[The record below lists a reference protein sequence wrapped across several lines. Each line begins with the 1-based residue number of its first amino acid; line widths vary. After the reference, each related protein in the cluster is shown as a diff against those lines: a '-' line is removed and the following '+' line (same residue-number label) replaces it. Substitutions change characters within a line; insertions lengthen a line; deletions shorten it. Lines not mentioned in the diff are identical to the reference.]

1 MSQNREWMWTTS
13 NTVVN
18 AALATRVTD
27 EIMSAS

>member
-13 NTVVN
+13 NAVVN
-18 AALATRVTD
+18 AALATHVTD